1 LTDFSAVLHIMFD
14 NLQKKWKVNALQ
26 VFLIICTFAIGGSM
40 TGYAGK
46 KIMNWLQIE
55 RDVIWVLIYILL
67 ITIIWPLAVLIIS
80 IPFGQFRFFS
90 KYIAKIGRR
99 MGLGSKPAMT
109 GKNDPVINIAIFA
122 SGAGTNAG
130 NIIQYFSTSPPTGAK
145 IALIVCN
152 KPGAGVLKIAEQNN
166 IPTML
171 VEKER
176 FFNDGYLKEL
186 KQQHIEFIVLAG
198 FLWKLPLAL
207 IRAYPKRIIN
217 IHPALLPNFGGRGM
231 YGTHVHEAV
240 LQNKKT
246 ESGITIH
253 YVDEQ
258 YDNGDILLQVKCP
271 VFDDDTPETLAH
283 RIHELEYANYPVVI
297 EELVSKLVKEV
308 N

>member
-1 LTDFSAVLHIMFD
+1 LIICK
-14 NLQKKWKVNALQ
+14 KKWKVSAFQ
-26 VFLIICTFAIGGSM
+26 VFLIICTFAIGGSL

-55 RDVIWVLIYILL
+55 RDALWVLVYILL

-80 IPFGQFRFFS
+80 IPFGQFQFFI
-90 KYIAKIGRR
+90 KYIRKIGRR
-99 MGLGSKPAMT
+99 MGLGSKARTT
-109 GKNDPVINIAIFA
+109 GKNNPLINIAIFA
-122 SGAGTNAG
+122 SGAGTNAE

-152 KPGAGVLKIAEQNN
+152 KPGAGVLRIAERNN
-166 IPTML
+166 IPTLL

-176 FFNDGYLKEL
+176 FFRDGCLQEL
-186 KQQHIEFIVLAG
+186 KQYNIELIVLAG
-198 FLWKLPLAL
+198 FLWKLPPAL
-207 IRAYPKRIIN
+207 IQAFPKRIIN
-217 IHPALLPNFGGRGM
+217 IHPALLPDFGGKGM

-240 LQNKKT
+240 LLNKKT

-271 VFDDDTPETLAH
+271 VFDNDSPETLAH

-297 EELVSKLVKEV
+297 EEVVTKLKKSGTK
-308 N
+308 